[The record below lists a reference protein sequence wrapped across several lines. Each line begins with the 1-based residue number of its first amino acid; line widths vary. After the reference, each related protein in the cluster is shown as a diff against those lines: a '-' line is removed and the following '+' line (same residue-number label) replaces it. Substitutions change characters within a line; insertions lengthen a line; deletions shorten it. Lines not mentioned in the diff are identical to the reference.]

1 MREPAYIAI
10 ADDGHITLFWGNGT
24 EDQKYIILRGGRAPE
39 GQALVEAIEEMKLWA
54 EENGYEVI
62 VPAYDL
68 TEPPADAVEI
78 DVPEEEIEQINLE
91 EVNDLLDDL
100 YVTGDY
106 SEQDGQES

>member
-24 EDQKYIILRGGRAPE
+24 EDQKYVILRGGRAPQ
-39 GQALVEAIEEMKLWA
+39 GQTLVDAIEEMKIWA

-68 TEPPADAVEI
+68 TEPPAEAVEI
-78 DVPEEEIEQINLE
+78 EVPTEEIEQIDLD
-91 EVNDLLDDL
+91 EVNNLLDDL
-100 YVTGDY
+100 YTSGDY
-106 SEQDGQES
+106 DQEG